1 MSKPNAERVAPP
13 RKEPFADHRGNDGNA
28 LRGPA
33 PFRGGPRAP
42 AVFVHSDRHADDGD
56 EGDDDEQA
64 DGVHNLYVSRPGC
77 VTARR

>member
-1 MSKPNAERVAPP
+1 
-13 RKEPFADHRGNDGNA
+13 
-28 LRGPA
+28 
-33 PFRGGPRAP
+33 
-42 AVFVHSDRHADDGD
+42 VFVHSDRHADDGD